1 MSRRANATTT
11 GLSLFP
17 FLDVLICTMGSLIL
31 LLIVITK
38 KVQPAIAEKVRQAAM
53 TTAIEPPRSNSS
65 AENSPVVAESD
76 SVPDDDSPD
85 DDSLNLWRTQIESL
99 AAERDDARDQLDGL
113 ERRLVAA
120 QSAMLRTQQQAA
132 TKQERLKAARGTQQ
146 QAETD
151 CERLQSEVA
160 AMRGELLAAE
170 QRLTEAK
177 ERHRTAKSKF
187 AFVPFDGRTGTTRR
201 PILIE
206 CTDQFIR
213 FVPEDVRLT
222 PAELNGFTS
231 GFNPL
236 LIASRELIHYWNAY
250 DRMYADEA
258 DASASADA
266 SQDSLNK
273 DSLNNGTPGK
283 EPYVLLL
290 VRPTGAVSFHIAKG
304 LLTQL
309 KIPHGYELLDDD
321 MELELA
327 EPSRDAKKICQQAI
341 AQTLAERE
349 KVLQVLA
356 GKRELQAEQLQL
368 EPDSRTFVPVEPTT
382 GSLKPTSRERT
393 PNASLAARPMPAG
406 NSTGNSAATRL
417 SGATNTPRSAAATG
431 RDEPPEEPLPQQLA
445 RRYENDD
452 SKPFPLRRADR
463 TTSTSTATES
473 AANRV
478 TNGSSGESASGSA
491 RRSGSPAAANP
502 GMSSQRVTSGNDPRH
517 HKRRYSMPRAGI
529 GIEKAISIRVW
540 RNRILVGDEFVIPV
554 ETGVR
559 TESLV
564 ERVLI
569 AMDHVQTGWP
579 SAGEGFHWVPTLR
592 YEVVPGGDQVQQR
605 LNSALFD
612 LGLVSSVTYLDA
624 DPNKVSPRETPRS
637 RAAIAPPPLSGS
649 LAPSGR
655 GLGRDV
661 EEGRTRDNANGVGT
675 KANGGAR

>member
-1 MSRRANATTT
+1 MSRRKNATTT

-38 KVQPAIAEKVRQAAM
+38 KVQPAIAEKVRQAAIA
-53 TTAIEPPRSNSS
+53 TALEPPLPDSS
-65 AENSPVVAESD
+65 AATSPVVAESD
-76 SVPDDDSPD
+76 SVPDDDS
-85 DDSLNLWRTQIESL
+85 LNQWRTHIESL
-99 AAERDDARDQLDGL
+99 AAERDDARGQLDRL
-113 ERRLVAA
+113 ESRLVAA

-132 TKQERLKAARGTQQ
+132 SKQERLKAARGTQQ
-146 QAETD
+146 QAATD
-151 CERLQSEVA
+151 CQRLQSEVA

-170 QRLTEAK
+170 ERLTEAK
-177 ERHRTAKSKF
+177 EQHRSAKSKF

-206 CTDQFIR
+206 CTDHFIR

-236 LIASRELIHYWNAY
+236 LIASRELIHYWNAI
-250 DRMYADEA
+250 DRMHADEA
-258 DASASADA
+258 DASVSADA
-266 SQDSLNK
+266 GQDSR
-273 DSLNNGTPGK
+273 K

-304 LLTQL
+304 LLAQL

-327 EPSRDAKKICQQAI
+327 EPNRDAKQICQQAI

-349 KVLQVLA
+349 KVLQIFA
-356 GKRELQAEQLQL
+356 GKRELQREQLQL
-368 EPDSRTFVPVEPTT
+368 EPDSLTFVPVEPTT
-382 GSLKPTSRERT
+382 SSLKPTSSHRASEG
-393 PNASLAARPMPAG
+393 SLAARPMQAG
-406 NSTGNSAATRL
+406 NSTSNSAATRL
-417 SGATNTPRSAAATG
+417 SGKS
-431 RDEPPEEPLPQQLA
+431 EEPLPQQLA
-445 RRYENDD
+445 RRYKNDD
-452 SKPFPLRRADR
+452 SKPFPLGRADR
-463 TTSTSTATES
+463 TAATSTETGS

-478 TNGSSGESASGSA
+478 TTGSGGGSASGSA
-491 RRSGSPAAANP
+491 RRSGSPTTANP
-502 GMSSQRVTSGNDPRH
+502 GLTSQRVTSGNDPRQ

-529 GIEKAISIRVW
+529 GVEKAISIRVW
-540 RNRILVGDEFVIPV
+540 PNRILVGDEFIIPV
-554 ETGVR
+554 EAGVR

-569 AMDHVQTGWP
+569 AIDHVQSGWP
-579 SAGEGFHWVPTLR
+579 GAGEGFHWVPTLR

-624 DPNKVSPRETPRS
+624 DPNKTSPRETS
-637 RAAIAPPPLSGS
+637 
-649 LAPSGR
+649 
-655 GLGRDV
+655 
-661 EEGRTRDNANGVGT
+661 RTREKANGDGT